1 MKKLAL
7 VRGYK
12 FLDNSSE
19 YVPIVEVG
27 ESISY
32 MVKSKS
38 DKFIDKLKDSTVIN
52 INSIGESLSS
62 GLGRFLKIFRILS
75 LICVLSTVLFNINML
90 YMNYSQGEKDD
101 EIIRALGLGNSFLL
115 KSQGVKIFFFIILSS
130 ALSLAVYYFSIQ
142 LFISAMFKTS
152 VEVGLITVGITL
164 INAFVLSLIAF
175 NLPISNIINKRD
187 INLLRE

>member
-1 MKKLAL
+1 M